1 MTWAS
6 SVGGR
11 ARSPVAASIGN
22 STVPTR
28 SIWKHGN
35 ESGVGALMRILLTV
49 DPEIPVP
56 PITYGGIERIADML
70 VRALM
75 KAGHEVALIA
85 REGSTCP
92 ASRVFVWPG
101 KSSQSTPDT
110 LPNTWCL
117 AQPVRSFRPDAIHN
131 FSQHAYLLPH
141 LRGKRPVVMSYQREP
156 SLRTVG
162 LAARIAAPGV
172 LTFTGCSEYIARRGR
187 RAGGRWQAVP
197 NFVDTSRLT
206 FRPTVAR
213 DAPLVF
219 LSRVDRVKGADLAIA
234 IARRSG
240 VPLLIAGNHA
250 DSGPEGDYWRQ
261 KIEPEIGRDGIEY
274 VRPVDDLQKDE
285 LLGRARAMLVPIQ
298 WNEPFGIVFAESLA
312 CGTPVIA
319 CPTGALPEIVRS
331 GQEGFLITTVEEG
344 SEAVRRLGEIDRAAC
359 RDRAERHFSVDA
371 VAGRYVELYRS
382 TV

>member
-1 MTWAS
+1 
-6 SVGGR
+6 
-11 ARSPVAASIGN
+11 
-22 STVPTR
+22 
-28 SIWKHGN
+28 
-35 ESGVGALMRILLTV
+35 MRILLTV

-110 LPNTWCL
+110 LRNTWCL
-117 AQPVRSFRPDAIHN
+117 ARAVRSFRPDAIHS
-131 FSQHAYLLPH
+131 FSRLAYLLPH

-172 LTFTGCSEYIARRGR
+172 LTFTGCSEYIAGRGR
-187 RAGGRWQAVP
+187 RAGGRWQAIP

-206 FRPTVAR
+206 FRPTVAS

-274 VRPVDDLQKDE
+274 VGPVDDLQKDE

-331 GQEGFLITTVEEG
+331 GQEGFLITTAEEG

-371 VAGRYVELYRS
+371 VAGRYVELYRGAA
-382 TV
+382 